1 MVNKLV
7 PSGFCWCLLV
17 SVDVCWSLLMS
28 VGVSLPLLAF
38 DITSIVCFAFAG
50 ASTSATFIITTIAMN
65 GAPSSLSA
73 CLLATSM
80 FVADAPGTL
89 FARMLVVFVSTL
101 YFACLHCRCFRL
113 FRGWLSKYH
122 NRTKYVLSFSF
133 AR

>member
-1 MVNKLV
+1 MSAGV
-7 PSGFCWCLLV
+7 PPS
-17 SVDVCWSLLMS
+17 
-28 VGVSLPLLAF
+28 LLAF
-38 DITSIVCFAFAG
+38 VIKVIVWFASVD

-73 CLLATSM
+73 CLLATSI

-122 NRTKYVLSFSF
+122 NRTKYALSFSF